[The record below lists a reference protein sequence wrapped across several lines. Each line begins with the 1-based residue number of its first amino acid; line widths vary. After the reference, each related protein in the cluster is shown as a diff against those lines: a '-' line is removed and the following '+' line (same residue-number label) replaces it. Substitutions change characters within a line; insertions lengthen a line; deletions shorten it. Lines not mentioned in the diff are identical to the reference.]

1 LAPGPAKA
9 PAGSPAGAPNT
20 GKAKASSQRWRDF
33 APRLAS
39 AMALAP
45 IVIFA
50 IWQGGLLWQGLLTLA
65 TTIALLEWAGLA
77 KLKLDSALAVAAA
90 ASVPAAQAAYLATG
104 LAWVPVAVLLAF
116 IGVIA
121 WRHRLLGGGVLYVG
135 AGYLGLLFV
144 RRGAGGLENLLFV
157 MLVVWANDVG
167 AYAAGRLIGG
177 RRMAPKLSPGKTWS
191 GAGGGLV
198 VSIAVGLGVAIW
210 AGAGHAGQYRA
221 EAMAAVLSVFAQ
233 AGDLLESAL
242 KRHSGRKDS
251 GSLIPGHGGV
261 LDRVDGLIAAGAVV
275 LVWQL
280 VWRGTYLWQ

>member
-1 LAPGPAKA
+1 MPA
-9 PAGSPAGAPNT
+9 S
-20 GKAKASSQRWRDF
+20 GKAGTPPSGKPKAASQRWRDF
-33 APRLAS
+33 APRLFS

-45 IVIFA
+45 IVLFA
-50 IWQGGLLWQGLLTLA
+50 VWQGGLVWQALLTLVA
-65 TTIALLEWAGLA
+65 TVAVVEWAGLA
-77 KLKLDSALAVAAA
+77 ALKLDSTLAVAAA

-104 LAWVPVAVLLAF
+104 MRSAPALVLMLAGAVL
-116 IGVIA
+116 A

-144 RRGAGGLENLLFV
+144 RNGAGGLENLLFV
-157 MLVVWANDVG
+157 LLVVWANDIG

-177 RRMAPKLSPGKTWS
+177 RRMAPKLSPGKTWA

-198 VSIAVGLGVAIW
+198 LAIAAGLGVAIW

-221 EAMAAVLSVFAQ
+221 EGIAAVLSVFAQ

-261 LDRVDGLIAAGAVV
+261 LDRVDGLLAAAMAT

-280 VWRGTYLWQ
+280 AWQGAYLWQ

>member
-1 LAPGPAKA
+1 
-9 PAGSPAGAPNT
+9 
-20 GKAKASSQRWRDF
+20 
-33 APRLAS
+33 
-39 AMALAP
+39 MALAP

-50 IWQGGLLWQGLLTLA
+50 IWQGGLVWQGLLTLA

-77 KLKLDSALAVAAA
+77 KLKLDSALALAAA

-104 LAWVPVAVLLAF
+104 LAWVPVAVLVAF
-116 IGVIA
+116 IVAIA
-121 WRHRLLGGGVLYVG
+121 WRHRLLGGGVVYVG

-144 RRGAGGLENLLFV
+144 RRGAGGLENLLFL

-177 RRMAPKLSPGKTWS
+177 RRMAPRLSPGKTWA

-198 VSIAVGLGVAIW
+198 LAIAVGLGVAVW
-210 AGAGHAGQYRA
+210 SGASHAGQYRA
-221 EAMAAVLSVFAQ
+221 EGIAVVLSIFAQ

-261 LDRVDGLIAAGAVV
+261 LDRVDGLLAAAIAV

-280 VWRGTYLWQ
+280 AWRGAYLWQ